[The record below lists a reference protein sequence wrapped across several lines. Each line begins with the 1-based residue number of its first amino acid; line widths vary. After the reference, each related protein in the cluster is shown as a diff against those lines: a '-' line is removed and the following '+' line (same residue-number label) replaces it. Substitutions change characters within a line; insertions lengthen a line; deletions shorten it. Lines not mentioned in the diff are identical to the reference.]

1 MNWKTIA
8 RLSGILLI
16 IIGFAMSTSLVWAF
30 IDFDTQVITAFLVS
44 VGITLVVGFGLF
56 LFGRSKIETI
66 FIREAVFIV
75 ASGWVLA
82 GIFGSLPFYYT
93 NTLENV
99 IDCFFETVSGFTT
112 TGSTVITNVE
122 IVHRAVLYWR
132 SLIQWLGG
140 MGIIVLFIA
149 VLPRLGVGAK
159 KLFESEVP
167 GPISS
172 SFRPKLKH
180 TSSILWKLYFGITV
194 TEMIALMVC
203 GMSFFD
209 SICHSFCTMAT
220 GGYST
225 KNASIGHYDSTAID
239 IVVTIFM
246 FSAGINFYLYYMAA
260 KGEIKA
266 AVKDYEFRV
275 YTGLMLVCIIII
287 AVDIMVIHP
296 DFGTALRK
304 AAFQTLAV
312 GTTTGFGTDNFNL
325 YPSFSKVLMV
335 VLMVIG
341 GSAGSTA
348 GGMKVSRLI
357 VVVKSIKDELIRASR
372 PHVVRAMK
380 IGGHTIPREISRGI
394 LVFFAMFLMVLVV
407 GTLFMTLLGLDM
419 ITALTAVVATLA
431 NIGPGLERVG
441 SIENYAFIHPVGKLF
456 LSFCM
461 ILGRLELVT
470 VGAVLLPS
478 FWKR

>member
-1 MNWKTIA
+1 
-8 RLSGILLI
+8 
-16 IIGFAMSTSLVWAF
+16 MSTSIIWAA
-30 IDFDTQVITAFLVS
+30 IDADSNDIIANLKSIVITL
-44 VGITLVVGFGLF
+44 GCGFGLF
-56 LFGRSKIETI
+56 LLGRKKIETI
-66 FIREAVFIV
+66 FIREAIFIV

-82 GIFGSLPFYYT
+82 GIFGSLPFYFGGVLT
-93 NTLENV
+93 NPV
-99 IDCFFETVSGFTT
+99 DCFFETVSGFTT

-122 IVHRAVLYWR
+122 TVPRSVLYWR

-149 VLPRLGVGAK
+149 VLPRLGMGAR

-180 TSSILWKLYFGITV
+180 TSSILWRIYLGITAV
-194 TEMIALMVC
+194 EVIALVIC
-203 GMSFFD
+203 GMDFFD
-209 SICHSFCTMAT
+209 ALCHSFCTMAT

-225 KNASIGHYDSTAID
+225 KNASIGHFNSPAIE

-246 FSAGINFYLYYMAA
+246 FSAGINFYLYYMVV
-260 KGEIKA
+260 KGGIKS
-266 AVKDYEFRV
+266 AVKDYEFKV
-275 YTGLMLVCIIII
+275 YFGIMLVCIILITL
-287 AVDIMVIHP
+287 DILVIHP

-304 AAFQTLAV
+304 AAFQTLSV

-325 YPSFSKVLMV
+325 YPSFSKALMV
-335 VLMVIG
+335 TLMIIG

-348 GGMKVSRLI
+348 GGIKVSRII
-357 VVVKSIKDELIRASR
+357 VVFKSIKDELIRASR

-380 IGGHTIPREISRGI
+380 IGGHTIPKEVSRGI
-394 LVFFAMFLMVLVV
+394 LAFFATFLAVLII
-407 GTLFMTLLGLDM
+407 GTLIMTLFNLDLV
-419 ITALTAVVATLA
+419 TAATSVVATLA
-431 NIGPGLERVG
+431 NIGPGLEKVG
-441 SIENYAFIHPVGKLF
+441 SIENYAFIHPLGKLF

-461 ILGRLELVT
+461 ILGRLELIT
-470 VGAVLLPS
+470 VGAILLPS

>member
-1 MNWKTIA
+1 MNWKTVA

-16 IIGFAMSTSLVWAF
+16 IIGSAMLTSIIWAL
-30 IDFDTQVITAFLVS
+30 FDSDTPTLQAFLLSVS
-44 VGITLVVGFGLF
+44 ITLAFGFGF
-56 LFGRSKIETI
+56 YLFGREKVGTI
-66 FIREAVFIV
+66 FIRDAILIV

-82 GIFGSLPFYYT
+82 GIFGALPFYFSGV
-93 NTLENV
+93 LENP

-112 TGSTVITNVE
+112 TGSTVITDVE
-122 IVHRAVLYWR
+122 AVPRAVLYWR

-149 VLPRLGVGAK
+149 VLPRLGMGAK

-172 SFRPKLKH
+172 SFRPKLKE
-180 TSSILWKLYFGITV
+180 TSSILWKIYLGITIA
-194 TEMIALMVC
+194 ELIALMAC

-209 SICHSFCTMAT
+209 ALCHSLCTMAT

-225 KNASIGHYDSTAID
+225 KNASVGHYDSTAID
-239 IVVTIFM
+239 IVVTVFM
-246 FSAGINFYLYYMAA
+246 FSAGINFYLYYMVV
-260 KGEIKA
+260 KGDFKA

-275 YTGLMLVCIIII
+275 YTGLMAVCMVLITI
-287 AVDIMVIHP
+287 DILSIHQ
-296 DFGTALRK
+296 DFGTALRM
-304 AAFQTLAV
+304 ASFQTLAV
-312 GTTTGFGTDNFNL
+312 GTTTGFGTDNFNM

-335 VLMVIG
+335 ILMIIG

-348 GGMKVSRLI
+348 GGMKVSRWI
-357 VVVKSIKDELIRASR
+357 VVIKSIKDELIRASR
-372 PHVVRAMK
+372 PHVVRAVK
-380 IGGHTIPREISRGI
+380 IGGHSIPKEVSRGI
-394 LVFFAMFLMVLVV
+394 LIFFAMFFLVFV
-407 GTLFMTLLGLDM
+407 AGTLFMTLFKLDI
-419 ITALTAVVATLA
+419 ITAATSVIATLA

-441 SIENYAFIHPVGKLF
+441 SIENYAFLDPVGKLF

>member
-1 MNWKTIA
+1 
-8 RLSGILLI
+8 
-16 IIGFAMSTSLVWAF
+16 MSTSIIWSI
-30 IDFDTQVITAFLVS
+30 IDSDSASLFAFLISVS
-44 VGITLVVGFGLF
+44 ITL
-56 LFGRSKIETI
+56 LFGFSLFIFGRRKIGTI
-66 FIREAVFIV
+66 YIREAIFIV

-82 GIFGSLPFYYT
+82 GIFGSLPFYLT
-93 NTLENV
+93 GTLSNPV
-99 IDCFFETVSGFTT
+99 DCFFETVSGFTT
-112 TGSTVITNVE
+112 TGSTVITDVE
-122 IVHRAVLYWR
+122 VVPRAMLYWR
-132 SLIQWLGG
+132 ALTQWLGG

-172 SFRPKLKH
+172 SFRPKLKQ
-180 TSSILWKLYFGITV
+180 TSSILWKIYLGITV
-194 TEMIALMVC
+194 TEMIALFIC
-203 GMSFFD
+203 GMDFFD
-209 SICHSFCTMAT
+209 AVCHSFCTMAT

-225 KNASIGHYDSTAID
+225 KNASIGHYNSLGID

-246 FSAGINFYLYYMAA
+246 YSAGINFYLYYMAV
-260 KGEIKA
+260 KGDIKS

-275 YTGLMLVCIIII
+275 YTGLMATCIILI
-287 AVDIMVIHP
+287 AVDILVIHP
-296 DFGTALRK
+296 DFGVAFRK

-335 VLMVIG
+335 VLMIIG

-357 VVVKSIKDELIRASR
+357 VVVKSIKDELIMASR

-394 LVFFAMFLMVLVV
+394 LVFFAMFLLVFVV
-407 GTLFMTLLGLDM
+407 GTLFMTLFELDM
-419 ITALTAVVATLA
+419 ITAATAVVATLA

-441 SIENYAFIHPVGKLF
+441 SIENYAFIPSIGKLF

>member
-1 MNWKTIA
+1 
-8 RLSGILLI
+8 
-16 IIGFAMSTSLVWAF
+16 
-30 IDFDTQVITAFLVS
+30 
-44 VGITLVVGFGLF
+44 
-56 LFGRSKIETI
+56 
-66 FIREAVFIV
+66 
-75 ASGWVLA
+75 
-82 GIFGSLPFYYT
+82 
-93 NTLENV
+93 
-99 IDCFFETVSGFTT
+99 
-112 TGSTVITNVE
+112 
-122 IVHRAVLYWR
+122 
-132 SLIQWLGG
+132 

-172 SFRPKLKH
+172 SFRPKLRQ
-180 TSSILWKLYFGITV
+180 TSSILWKIYLGITV
-194 TEMIALMVC
+194 TEMIALMFC

-209 SICHSFCTMAT
+209 SVCHSFCTMAT

-225 KNASIGHYDSTAID
+225 KNASIGHYNSTAID

-246 FSAGINFYLYYMAA
+246 FSAGINFYLYYMVV

-266 AVKDYEFRV
+266 ALKDYEFRV
-275 YTGLMLVCIIII
+275 YTGLMLICILII
-287 AVDIMVIHP
+287 AIDIMVIHS
-296 DFGTALRK
+296 DFGTAFRK
-304 AAFQTLAV
+304 ASFQTIAV

-335 VLMVIG
+335 VLMIIG

-372 PHVVRAMK
+372 PHVVRVMK
-380 IGGHTIPREISRGI
+380 IGGRAIPREVSRGI
-394 LVFFAMFLMVLVV
+394 LVFFAMFFLVFVV
-407 GTLFMTLLGLDM
+407 GTLFMTLFGLDM
-419 ITALTAVVATLA
+419 ITAATSVIATLA

-441 SIENYAFIHPVGKLF
+441 SIENYAFIHPIGKLF

>member
-30 IDFDTQVITAFLVS
+30 VDYDTQIITAFLVS

-56 LFGRSKIETI
+56 VFGKDKIETI
-66 FIREAVFIV
+66 FIREAIFIV

-82 GIFGSLPFYYT
+82 GIFGSLPFYYS

-112 TGSTVITNVE
+112 TGSTVIANVE

-172 SFRPKLKH
+172 SFRPKLKQ
-180 TSSILWKLYFGITV
+180 TSSILWKIYLGITA

-239 IVVTIFM
+239 IVVTVFM
-246 FSAGINFYLYYMAA
+246 FSAGINFYLYYMAV
-260 KGEIKA
+260 KGDIKA
-266 AVKDYEFRV
+266 AVKDYEFRL
-275 YTGLMLVCIIII
+275 YTGLMLVCMLLV
-287 AVDIMVIHP
+287 AVDIMIIHP
-296 DFGTALRK
+296 DFGMALRK
-304 AAFQTLAV
+304 ASFQTIAV

-372 PHVVRAMK
+372 PHVVRVMK
-380 IGGHTIPREISRGI
+380 IGGRAIPREISRGI
-394 LVFFAMFLMVLVV
+394 LVFFAMFLLVFV
-407 GTLFMTLLGLDM
+407 AGTLFMTLFGLDM
-419 ITALTAVVATLA
+419 ITAATAVIATLA

>member
-1 MNWKTIA
+1 MNWKTIS

-16 IIGFAMSTSLVWAF
+16 IIGFAMSTSIIWALV
-30 IDFDTQVITAFLVS
+30 DSDTTGLHAFLIS
-44 VGITLVVGFGLF
+44 VIVTLVFGFGLF
-56 LFGRSKIETI
+56 LFGRRKIDTI
-66 FIREAVFIV
+66 YIREAVFVV
-75 ASGWVLA
+75 ASGWILA
-82 GIFGSLPFYYT
+82 GIFGALPFYLTGALT
-93 NTLENV
+93 NPV
-99 IDCFFETVSGFTT
+99 DCFFETVSGFTT

-122 IVHRAVLYWR
+122 VVPRAVLYWR
-132 SLIQWLGG
+132 SLTQWLGG

-172 SFRPKLKH
+172 SFRPKLRQ
-180 TSSILWKLYFGITV
+180 TSSILWKIYLGITV
-194 TEMIALMVC
+194 TEMIALVIC
-203 GMSFFD
+203 GMDFFD
-209 SICHSFCTMAT
+209 AVCHSFCTMAT

-246 FSAGINFYLYYMAA
+246 YSAGINFYLYYMAV

-275 YTGLMLVCIIII
+275 YTGLMAVCIVLI
-287 AVDIMVIHP
+287 AIDILVIHP
-296 DFGTALRK
+296 DFGVALRK

-325 YPSFSKVLMV
+325 YPSFSKAIMV
-335 VLMVIG
+335 VLMIIG

-380 IGGHTIPREISRGI
+380 IGGHTIPKEISRGI
-394 LVFFAMFLMVLVV
+394 LVFFAMFLLVLIA
-407 GTLFMTLLGLDM
+407 GTLFMTLFELDL
-419 ITALTAVVATLA
+419 ITAATSVVATLA

-441 SIENYAFIHPVGKLF
+441 SIENYAFIPSIGKLF

-470 VGAVLLPS
+470 VAAVLLPS